1 VKGCYC
7 FSSNVKHVLRLLALW
22 SCGRRGS
29 VVQAQ
34 RQIHRAHLGRPNR
47 ERSKASG
54 QRGLNGQ
61 RDDISSSG
69 SIVPSARAQPLPV
82 VADAPD
88 RLSNPHLLRYRAGTS
103 CGRPHNSQKMT
114 LRSRR
119 GYNDI
124 EA

>member
-88 RLSNPHLLRYRAGTS
+88 RIYQTRTCSDIARAPAAAARTT
-103 CGRPHNSQKMT
+103 RK
-114 LRSRR
+114 R
-119 GYNDI
+119 
-124 EA
+124 